1 MSGARERSQPVSTRV
16 QVFIAPVDREVN
28 EPTRFDAVLATSFD
42 PENPPSP
49 WVGLGR
55 AEKFDRSAADETIP
69 VQAGAEGAVVAQFR
83 KRLEAGVAF
92 EFRYWGKLQLVLA
105 TGGTHWNLLEQG
117 GAAPVAGGSTASR
130 LEIGEAAATFRAGDL
145 VSVDLDYE
153 QQDGYVGLWNVSG
166 YVSPEQ
172 TNRGGRDF
180 VRQVTCNV
188 GRVSNVSGGC
198 LTLEQPLPAGIPP
211 TSAAVQKVL
220 GFADR
225 EGGTFRQEWSALFIE
240 ETVYGGRVFYY
251 YPRLQSQPPASE
263 RRAALAGEYHA
274 LLLQARLSALPS
286 SDEQDGVSALWYR
299 FYIPPEA
306 GFSGGLR

>member
-1 MSGARERSQPVSTRV
+1 MSAVTERSQPVSTGV
-16 QVFIAPVDREVN
+16 QVFIAPVDRELDQ
-28 EPTRFDAVLATSFD
+28 PTRFDAALATSFD
-42 PENPPSP
+42 PENPPEP
-49 WVGLGR
+49 WVGIGR
-55 AEKFDRSAADETIP
+55 ADKFDRSAGDETTP

-83 KRLEAGVAF
+83 KRLEARVAF

-105 TGGTHWNLLEQG
+105 TGGTHWNVLEQVS
-117 GAAPVAGGSTASR
+117 AAPVTVGSTASR
-130 LEIGEAAATFRAGDL
+130 LEIGEAAGRFRAGDL

-180 VRQVTCNV
+180 VRRVTCNV
-188 GRVSNVSGGC
+188 GRVSAVSGGC
-198 LTLEQPLPAGIPP
+198 LTMEQPLPAGVPP
-211 TSAAVQKVL
+211 TGAAVQKVL

-263 RRAALAGEYHA
+263 RRAVLAGEYEA
-274 LLLQARLSALPS
+274 LVLQARLSALPG
-286 SDEQDGVSALWYR
+286 SDEQDWASALWYR
-299 FYIPPEA
+299 IYIPPEA
-306 GFSGGLR
+306 GVSGGLR